1 MRKVICGAGV
11 FACSLLFAQ
20 APAEQAPDPLLPHDE
35 VMKLGTRIVQLG
47 EATTV
52 STPEL
57 ARAGTILL
65 ENAHLALENLRRSE
79 MELDNTYRFLTAM
92 RAYLALADV
101 VAKPYPFP
109 DAAAKQF
116 TELRDDT
123 AQLDSHFRA
132 LLAVR
137 DRARDN
143 PDPDNLARYG
153 DADIRLNPPNPA
165 RPRVV
170 FLGDSITDG
179 WRLNEYFPDHDF
191 INRGISGQMTD
202 QMLGRF
208 EADVIALRPVAVI
221 ILGGTNDLWRGT
233 PVAAV
238 QNNLRMMATLAQA
251 YGIKVLLSSV
261 LPVSDYHKNVNP
273 DYERTPRRRPEQI
286 RELNRW
292 IQSFCAEH
300 GDRFVNYYSEM
311 VDAAG
316 LLKPDLSD
324 DDLHPN
330 THGYRIMAPIALN
343 AIQSAVVATTPQQK
357 VKRRRLFT
365 NDE

>member
-1 MRKVICGAGV
+1 MGRLLCGAGV

-20 APAEQAPDPLLPHDE
+20 APAEQPPDPLLPHDE
-35 VMKLGTRIVQLG
+35 VMRLGTRIVQLA

-57 ARAGTILL
+57 ARAGTVLL
-65 ENAHLALENLRRSE
+65 ENARLALANLRRSE

-92 RAYLALADV
+92 RAYLALADI

-123 AQLDSHFRA
+123 ARLDSHFRA

-143 PDPDNLARYG
+143 PDPDDLARYG
-153 DADIRLNPPNPA
+153 DADTRLNPPNPA

-170 FLGDSITDG
+170 FMGDSITDG

-191 INRGISGQMTD
+191 VNRGISGQMTD

-233 PVAAV
+233 SVAAIA
-238 QNNLRMMATLAQA
+238 NNIRMMCTLAQA

-292 IQSFCAEH
+292 LESFCAQH
-300 GDRFVNYYSEM
+300 GYRFVDYYSEM
-311 VDAAG
+311 VDASG
-316 LLKPDLSD
+316 FLKPDLSD

-330 THGYRIMAPIALN
+330 TKGYRIMAPVALT
-343 AIQSAVVATTPQQK
+343 AIEGAVSATPQQK
-357 VKRRRLFT
+357 PKRRRLFS
-365 NDE
+365 NEE